1 MQVYQ
6 IRLRQLREDHDK
18 TQKQIAEFLGI
29 EQTVYSRYETGKNDM
44 KPFQIIELCKYYK
57 VSADYLFGLPEGLPY
72 GHSKTRKREQ
82 KKSTGE

>member
-18 TQKQIAEFLGI
+18 TQKEIAAYLGI

-44 KPFQIIELCKYYK
+44 KPFQIIELCKYYN
-57 VSADYLFGLPEGLPY
+57 VSADYIFGLPENLPY
-72 GHSKTRKREQ
+72 GHSKTKRVG
-82 KKSTGE
+82 KK